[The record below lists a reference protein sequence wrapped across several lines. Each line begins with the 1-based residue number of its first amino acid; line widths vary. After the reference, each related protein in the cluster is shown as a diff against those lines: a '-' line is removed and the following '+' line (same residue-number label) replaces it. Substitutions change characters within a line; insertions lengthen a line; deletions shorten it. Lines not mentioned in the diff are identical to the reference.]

1 MKCNVGGSDLV
12 IRLTAGGSLLTM
24 GLLTHGW
31 LRKLGI
37 ILGAVG
43 IGTAATR
50 FCPINQLAGRN
61 TCEISKRIK
70 SAA

>member
-1 MKCNVGGSDLV
+1 MKCNVGGSDRTL
-12 IRLTAGGSLLTM
+12 RFTAGASLMTM

-31 LRKLGI
+31 LRKVGI

-43 IGTAATR
+43 LGTAATR

-61 TCEISKRIK
+61 TCEIPKRI
-70 SAA
+70 STAA

>member
-1 MKCNVGGSDLV
+1 MKCNVGGGDRIL
-12 IRLTAGGSLLTM
+12 RLTAGGSLMTM

-43 IGTAATR
+43 IGTAASR

-61 TCEISKRIK
+61 TCEIPKRIT